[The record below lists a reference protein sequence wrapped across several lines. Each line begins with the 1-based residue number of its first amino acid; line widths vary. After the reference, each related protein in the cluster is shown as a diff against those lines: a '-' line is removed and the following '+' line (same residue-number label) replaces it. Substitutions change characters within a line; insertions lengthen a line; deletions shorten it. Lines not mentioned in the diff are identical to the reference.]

1 MGVKTKSNYSP
12 SGRDLFQTPRYATEL
27 LIPFL
32 SKDNFIWECA
42 AGDGA
47 IARVLIEKGFAVIG
61 SDINHLLPF
70 DFLLDDRIAQWKDF
84 PDNFI
89 IVTNPPF
96 SRKKQFYERC
106 LELKKPFAL
115 LVPADY
121 SMWMIDAVRNK
132 GCVKI
137 IPTRRIDYITP
148 SGKDANVGAT
158 ADFHSL
164 WLTRWIVN
172 DDDFY
177 PRTECFVDL
186 SLEDK
191 KRIY

>member
-27 LIPFL
+27 LIPFIP
-32 SKDNFIWECA
+32 KYAYIWECA
-42 AGDGA
+42 AGNGA
-47 IARVLIEKGFAVIG
+47 IVNVLTENGFLVAG
-61 SDINHLLPF
+61 SDMRPSKDYFVI
-70 DFLLDDRIAQWKDF
+70 DFLSNTGLETYRGFSTQH
-84 PDNFI
+84 I
-89 IVTNPPF
+89 IITNPPF

-106 LELKKPFAL
+106 LEINAPFAL

-121 SMWMIDAVRNK
+121 SGWMIDAVRNK
-132 GCVKI
+132 GCTKI
-137 IPTRRIDYITP
+137 VPTRRIDYITP
-148 SGKDANVGAT
+148 SGKDAIGGHT

-164 WLTRWIVN
+164 WLTRGFIFQDV
-172 DDDFY
+172 
-177 PRTECFVDL
+177 TEIFVDL